1 MSQQE
6 EFQTGYNQGEM
17 NEEGISISELFH
29 IFRQRFGWFVIGV
42 VVVLAAAIGY
52 LYYAVPQYES
62 QVSVLVEPIQ
72 KSSSIENLLESSAS
86 TTKISTEVELITSRK
101 NIEYALGTLELSS
114 YSDAD
119 GNTYADKEIV
129 GSVKERIVVST
140 VKDTNIV
147 RITVTDAS
155 QAFARDLANA
165 LASSYDNL
173 LTGIAKNSK
182 TAQREFI
189 QSQIPI
195 NDESLQSASDAL
207 GDFRENS
214 DIIQLTD
221 KSSLLV
227 EQISYYTLRLEP
239 LKLQLNE
246 SFVFIDSYNDG
257 LQKAGITGVL
267 SLDAIR
273 KDSVVAAKLKE
284 LSAWKTEL
292 TMYESLVSPSPNPVT
307 ATSVSSGSS
316 RTYVLNSAITQ
327 TTKDLL
333 DRVTTLTRTYAKD
346 VNIQAIVQA
355 LTTEVGIDVLQARG
369 EVFVEELSKLPILER
384 RLSELD
390 RDVQIYETIG
400 LKLRD
405 MLEEVKLVEAAVTGN
420 VTVVDQAI
428 LPRGPVS
435 PNKMLILAVALLL
448 GFAIGF
454 LLALAAEAT
463 DFSLRTETQIKKIT
477 GNETPILGWIP
488 LMKVSPK
495 DKYPTLTVYSDP
507 LSFESERF
515 KLVANMLYS
524 DEGKKVFS
532 ITSCAMAEGKSTII
546 GNIALSFAQMGSKVL
561 IIDGD
566 LRLPSMERFF
576 RLKHREIGLVDYV
589 GGNIT
594 LEECILQPFAEVNNL
609 HLLPP
614 GVPPLVPSAI
624 FSNPTYIKMIKYL
637 RTVYDFI
644 IIDAPPLDSAS
655 ELLSI
660 SKQVDGLIITVRAG
674 VTTKGALSDLV
685 SSLQTGKVPITGIV
699 FNGVI
704 PGSTG
709 SYGYGYGY
717 GKRYGSYSYR
727 YTSYGNSG
735 DSKKMRVLSK
745 RRNSS
750 WYRRKYK
757 KDLVLRGRTTATL
770 FDPIIAFGP
779 DAAHQSLA
787 SWSGFSLFTPGKK
800 YSPDTATP
808 AKVTEAP
815 SPKKPHEDKKVV
827 EEVVVVTKEI
837 PEEKKKVVEEIV
849 VVTKEIPE
857 EKKVG
862 EEKPVSLLDS
872 LSAIESDEDSI
883 GKK

>member
-6 EFQTGYNQGEM
+6 EFQVGHNQNEM

-29 IFRQRFGWFVIGV
+29 IFRQRFGWFVIGL
-42 VVVLAAAIGY
+42 VVVLAAAVGY

-72 KSSSIENLLESSAS
+72 KSSSIENLLQSSSS

-101 NIEYALGTLELSS
+101 NIEYALSTLDLAA
-114 YSDAD
+114 YTDSDDNAYTD
-119 GNTYADKEIV
+119 KNILGN
-129 GSVKERIVVST
+129 VKSRTVVST

-147 RITVTDAS
+147 RITVTDANR
-155 QAFARDLANA
+155 AFARDFANA

-182 TAQREFI
+182 TVQREFI

-195 NDESLQSASDAL
+195 NDKSLQKSSDAL

-239 LKLQLNE
+239 LRLQLNE
-246 SFVFIDSYNDG
+246 SLIFVDSFNAG
-257 LQKAGITGVL
+257 LQQAGITGIL
-267 SLDAIR
+267 SLADIR
-273 KDSVVAAKLKE
+273 KDPLVASKLKE

-292 TMYESLVSPSPNPVT
+292 TMYESLVSPSPNQASTFT
-307 ATSVSSGSS
+307 ATSGSS
-316 RTYVLNSAITQ
+316 RTYVLNSAIAQ

-346 VNIQAIVQA
+346 ANIQAIVQA
-355 LTTEVGIDVLQARG
+355 LTTEVGIQVLQARG
-369 EVFVEELSKLPILER
+369 EVFVEELSKLPVLER
-384 RLSELD
+384 KLSELV
-390 RDVQIYETIG
+390 RDVQIYEAIG

-420 VTVVDQAI
+420 VTVVDEAI
-428 LPRGPVS
+428 LPGAPVS

-463 DFSLRTETQIKKIT
+463 DFSLRTEAQIKKIA
-477 GNETPILGWIP
+477 GSDTPMLGWIP
-488 LMKVSPK
+488 LMKISPK
-495 DKYPTLTVYSDP
+495 DKYPTLTVYNNP
-507 LSFESERF
+507 LSFEAERF

-524 DEGKKVFS
+524 KEDKKVFS
-532 ITSCAMAEGKSTII
+532 ITSCSMAEGKSTII
-546 GNIALSFAQMGSKVL
+546 GNVALSFAQMGSKVL

-589 GGNIT
+589 GGKAT
-594 LEECILQPFAEVNNL
+594 LEECILQPFEEVNNL

-614 GVPPLVPSAI
+614 GIPPLVPSAI

-655 ELLSI
+655 ELLAI

-674 VTTKGALSDLV
+674 VTTKGALGDLV
-685 SSLQTGKVPITGIV
+685 SSLQTGNVPITGVV

-709 SYGYGYGY
+709 SYGYGYG
-717 GKRYGSYSYR
+717 KRYGSYSYR
-727 YTSYGNSG
+727 YSSYGNSG
-735 DSKKMRVLSK
+735 ENKKMRVLSK
-745 RRNSS
+745 RKNSS

-757 KDLVLRGRTTATL
+757 KDLSLRGRSTANL

-779 DAAHQSLA
+779 EAAHKSLA
-787 SWSGFSLFTPGKK
+787 SWSGFSMYTPGKK
-800 YSPDTATP
+800 YSPDEETVVKFAETP
-808 AKVTEAP
+808 PVRKPQEE
-815 SPKKPHEDKKVV
+815 KKPVEETIVVGKTIPV
-827 EEVVVVTKEI
+827 EEVVLIE
-837 PEEKKKVVEEIV
+837 KKVVD
-849 VVTKEIPE
+849 
-857 EKKVG
+857 EKK
-862 EEKPVSLLDS
+862 PLSILDS
-872 LSAIESDEDSI
+872 LSTIESDAEAK

>member
-6 EFQTGYNQGEM
+6 EFQAGYNQGEM
-17 NEEGISISELFH
+17 QEEGISISELFH
-29 IFRQRFGWFVIGV
+29 IFRQRFGWFVIGL

-52 LYYAVPQYES
+52 LYYAVPLYES

-72 KSSSIENLLESSAS
+72 KSSSIENLLGSTTN
-86 TTKISTEVELITSRK
+86 TTKIATEVELITSRK
-101 NIEYALGTLELSS
+101 NIEYALSTLDLTS
-114 YSDAD
+114 YANDD
-119 GNTYADKEIV
+119 GIAYTDKDV
-129 GSVKERIVVST
+129 LGNVKERIVVST

-155 QAFARDLANA
+155 RDFARDLSNA

-182 TAQREFI
+182 TVQREFI

-195 NDESLQSASDAL
+195 NDASLQRASDAL

-221 KSSLLV
+221 KSALLV
-227 EQISYYTLRLEP
+227 EKISYYTLRLEP
-239 LKLQLNE
+239 LKLQLKE
-246 SFVFIDSYNDG
+246 SLVFIEAYNEG
-257 LQKAGITGVL
+257 LQKALVTGVL
-267 SLDAIR
+267 SLGDIR
-273 KDSVVAAKLKE
+273 KDPVVAGKLKE
-284 LSAWKTEL
+284 LEAWKTEL
-292 TMYESLVSPSPNPVT
+292 TMYESLVSPSPNAAT
-307 ATSVSSGSS
+307 AASAASGSS
-316 RTYVLNSAITQ
+316 RTYVLNSAIAQ

-333 DRVTTLTRTYAKD
+333 DRVTALTRTYAKD
-346 VNIQAIVQA
+346 ANIQAIVQA
-355 LTTEVGIDVLQARG
+355 LVTEVGIDVLKARG
-369 EVFVEELSKLPILER
+369 EVFVQELSKLPVLER
-384 RLSELD
+384 QLSELV
-390 RDVQIYETIG
+390 RDVQIYEAIG

-420 VTVVDQAI
+420 VTVVDEAI
-428 LPRGPVS
+428 LPRSPVS
-435 PNKMLILAVALLL
+435 PNKMLIMAVALLL
-448 GFAIGF
+448 GMAIGF

-463 DFSLRTETQIKKIT
+463 DFSLRTETQIKKIA
-477 GNETPILGWIP
+477 GSDTPMLGWIP

-495 DKYPTLTVYSDP
+495 DKYPTLTVYNYP

-524 DEGKKVFS
+524 KEDKKVFS
-532 ITSCAMAEGKSTII
+532 ITSCSMAEGKSTII
-546 GNIALSFAQMGSKVL
+546 GNVALSFAQMGSKVL

-589 GGNIT
+589 GGKAT
-594 LEECILQPFAEVNNL
+594 LEECILQPFEEVTNL

-655 ELLSI
+655 ELIAI

-674 VTTKGALSDLV
+674 VTTKGALGDLV

-709 SYGYGYGY
+709 SYGYGYG
-717 GKRYGSYSYR
+717 KRYGSYSYR
-727 YTSYGNSG
+727 YSYRYSSYGNAG
-735 DSKKMRVLSK
+735 DGKKMRVLSK

-757 KDLVLRGRTTATL
+757 KDLALRGRTTATL

-779 DAAHQSLA
+779 DCAHQSLA
-787 SWSGFSLFTPGKK
+787 SWSGFSMYAPGKK
-800 YSPDTATP
+800 YSPETA
-808 AKVTEAP
+808 AP
-815 SPKKPHEDKKVV
+815 SKAPQAPLEEKKVV
-827 EEVVVVTKEI
+827 EEVVVVSQSI
-837 PEEKKKVVEEIV
+837 PVEEKKA
-849 VVTKEIPE
+849 
-857 EKKVG
+857 G
-862 EEKPVSLLDS
+862 EEKPSSLLDS

>member
-17 NEEGISISELFH
+17 NEEGISISELLH
-29 IFRQRFGWFVIGV
+29 IFRQRFGWFVIGFI
-42 VVVLAAAIGY
+42 VVLTAAIGY

-62 QVSVLVEPIQ
+62 QVSVIVEPIQ
-72 KSSSIENLLESSAS
+72 KSSSIENLLGSSTS
-86 TTKISTEVELITSRK
+86 TTKIATEVELITSRK
-101 NIEYALGTLELSS
+101 NIEYALSTLDLSS
-114 YSDAD
+114 YFNAD
-119 GNTYADKEIV
+119 GDTYADRDIL

-155 QAFARDLANA
+155 RAFARDLANA

-195 NDESLQSASDAL
+195 NNESLQNASDAL

-246 SFVFIDSYNDG
+246 SLVFIDSYNAG
-257 LQKAGITGVL
+257 LEKAGITGII

-284 LSAWKTEL
+284 LAAWKTEL
-292 TMYESLVSPSPNPVT
+292 TMYESLVSPSPNPAT
-307 ATSVSSGSS
+307 ASSVASGSS
-316 RTYVLNSAITQ
+316 RTYVLNSAIAQ

-333 DRVTTLTRTYAKD
+333 DRVTNLTRTYAKD

-355 LTTEVGIDVLQARG
+355 LTTEVGIQVLQARG
-369 EVFVEELSKLPILER
+369 EVFVQELSKLPVLER
-384 RLSELD
+384 QLSELV
-390 RDVQIYETIG
+390 RDVQIYEAIG

-420 VTVVDQAI
+420 VTVVDEAI
-428 LPRGPVS
+428 LPRIPVS

-448 GFAIGF
+448 GCAIGF
-454 LLALAAEAT
+454 LLALAAEAI
-463 DFSLRTETQIKKIT
+463 DFSLRTETQIKKIA
-477 GNETPILGWIP
+477 GSDTPMLGWIP

-495 DKYPTLTVYSDP
+495 DKYPTLTVHNDP

-524 DEGKKVFS
+524 NEGKKVFS
-532 ITSCAMAEGKSTII
+532 ITSCSMAEGKSTII

-589 GGNIT
+589 GGSAT
-594 LEECILQPFAEVNNL
+594 LEDCILQPFEEVTNL

-614 GVPPLVPSAI
+614 GIPPLVPSAI
-624 FSNPTYIKMIKYL
+624 FSNPTYVKMIKYL

-709 SYGYGYGY
+709 SYGYGYG
-717 GKRYGSYSYR
+717 KRYGSYSYR
-727 YTSYGNSG
+727 YTSYGNAG
-735 DSKKMRVLSK
+735 ESKKMRVLSK

-757 KDLVLRGRTTATL
+757 KDLSMRGRTTATL
-770 FDPIIAFGP
+770 FEPIIAFGP
-779 DAAHQSLA
+779 EAANQSLT
-787 SWSGFSLFTPGKK
+787 SWSDFSMFTPGKK
-800 YSPDTATP
+800 YSPDTAAPSKATVAHP
-808 AKVTEAP
+808 AKNPLDE
-815 SPKKPHEDKKVV
+815 KKVV
-827 EEVVVVTKEI
+827 EEVAVVAKDI
-837 PEEKKKVVEEIV
+837 PVEEKKLVEV
-849 VVTKEIPE
+849 KSF
-857 EKKVG
+857 
-862 EEKPVSLLDS
+862 SLLDS
-872 LSAIESDEDSI
+872 LSVIESDKDSI
-883 GKK
+883 GKR

>member
-6 EFQTGYNQGEM
+6 EFQGEM
-17 NEEGISISELFH
+17 NEEGISISELYH
-29 IFRQRFGWFVIGV
+29 IFRQRFGWFLIGV

-52 LYYAVPQYES
+52 LYYAVPLYES
-62 QVSVLVEPIQ
+62 QVTVLVEPIQ
-72 KSSSIENLLESSAS
+72 KSSSIENLLESSTS
-86 TTKISTEVELITSRK
+86 TTKIATEVELITSRK
-101 NIEYALGTLELSS
+101 NIEYALSTLDLSS
-114 YSDAD
+114 YTNAEGSAYTD
-119 GNTYADKEIV
+119 GGILGN
-129 GSVKERIVVST
+129 VKGRVVVST

-155 QAFARDLANA
+155 RSFARDLANA

-195 NDESLQSASDAL
+195 NDGSLQKASDAL

-246 SFVFIDSYNDG
+246 SRVFIDSYNSG
-257 LQKAGITGVL
+257 LQKAGIAGIL
-267 SLDAIR
+267 SLDDIR
-273 KDSVVAAKLKE
+273 NDSVIASKLKE

-292 TMYESLVSPSPNPVT
+292 TMYEFLVSPSPNQ
-307 ATSVSSGSS
+307 ATTTSMSLSSS
-316 RTYVLNSAITQ
+316 RTYILNSAISQ

-333 DRVTTLTRTYAKD
+333 DRVTNLTRTYAKD
-346 VNIQAIVQA
+346 ANIQAIVQA
-355 LTTEVGIDVLQARG
+355 LTTEVSINVLQARG

-384 RLSELD
+384 QLSELG
-390 RDVQIYETIG
+390 RDVQIYEAIG

-420 VTVVDQAI
+420 VTVVDEAI
-428 LPRGPVS
+428 LPRVPVS
-435 PNKMLILAVALLL
+435 PNKMLLLAVGLLL
-448 GFAIGF
+448 GLAIGF

-463 DFSLRTETQIKKIT
+463 DFSLRTEMQIKKIT
-477 GNETPILGWIP
+477 GSDTPMLGWIP

-495 DKYPTLTVYSDP
+495 DKYPTLTVYNDP

-524 DEGKKVFS
+524 DEEEKVFS
-532 ITSCAMAEGKSTII
+532 ITSCSMAEGKSTII
-546 GNIALSFAQMGSKVL
+546 GNIALSIAQMGSKVL

-576 RLKHREIGLVDYV
+576 RLKHKEIGLVDYV
-589 GGNIT
+589 GGNAT
-594 LEECILQPFAEVNNL
+594 LEECILQPFKEVSNL

-624 FSNPTYIKMIKYL
+624 FSNPTYIQMIKYL

-655 ELLSI
+655 ELLAI
-660 SKQVDGLIITVRAG
+660 SKQVDGLVITVRAG
-674 VTTKGALSDLV
+674 VTTKGALADLV
-685 SSLQTGKVPITGIV
+685 SSLQTGKVPITGVV

-709 SYGYGYGY
+709 SYWYGY
-717 GKRYGSYSYR
+717 GKRYGTYSYR
-727 YTSYGNSG
+727 YSSYNNAGQ
-735 DSKKMRVLSK
+735 SKKIRVLSK

-757 KDLVLRGRTTATL
+757 KDLLLRGRTTATL
-770 FDPIIAFGP
+770 FEPMLAFGP
-779 DAAHQSLA
+779 EAAHKSLA
-787 SWSGFSLFTPGKK
+787 SWSAVSLYTTGKK
-800 YSPDTATP
+800 YSPETGSVDKVSETP
-808 AKVTEAP
+808 PEQKRVFEQ
-815 SPKKPHEDKKVV
+815 KPLVGEKKVV
-827 EEVVVVTKEI
+827 EEGAVRA
-837 PEEKKKVVEEIV
+837 EKRVVER
-849 VVTKEIPE
+849 
-857 EKKVG
+857 
-862 EEKPVSLLDS
+862 KPASVLDS
-872 LSAIESDEDSI
+872 LSAIESDEEAK

>member
-6 EFQTGYNQGEM
+6 EFQAGYNQGDM
-17 NEEGISISELFH
+17 NEEGISISELLH
-29 IFRQRFGWFVIGV
+29 IFRQRFGWFVIGL

-62 QVSVLVEPIQ
+62 QVSVLVDPIQ
-72 KSSSIENLLESSAS
+72 KSSSIENLLGSSTN
-86 TTKISTEVELITSRK
+86 TTKIATEVELITSRK
-101 NIEYALGTLELSS
+101 NIEYALSTLDLSS

-119 GNTYADKEIV
+119 GYAYTNREV
-129 GSVKERIVVST
+129 LGNVKDRVVVST

-147 RITVTDAS
+147 RITVTDANRS
-155 QAFARDLANA
+155 FARDFSNA
-165 LASSYDNL
+165 LASSYDTL

-189 QSQIPI
+189 ESQIPI
-195 NDESLQSASDAL
+195 NDEYLQDASDAL

-246 SFVFIDSYNDG
+246 SLVFIDSYNSG
-257 LQKAGITGVL
+257 LQKAGIKGIL
-267 SLDAIR
+267 SLDDIR
-273 KDSVVAAKLKE
+273 KDPVVATKLKE
-284 LSAWKTEL
+284 LTAWKTEL
-292 TMYESLVSPSPNPVT
+292 TMYESLVSPSTNQAT
-307 ATSVSSGSS
+307 AASASLSSS
-316 RTYVLNSAITQ
+316 RTYVLNSAISQ

-346 VNIQAIVQA
+346 ASIQAIVQA

-369 EVFVEELSKLPILER
+369 EVFVEELSKLPVLER
-384 RLSELD
+384 KLSELV
-390 RDVQIYETIG
+390 RDVQIYESIG

-420 VTVVDQAI
+420 VTVVDEAI
-428 LPRGPVS
+428 LPRNPVS

-448 GFAIGF
+448 GCAIGF

-477 GNETPILGWIP
+477 GSDTPMLGWIP
-488 LMKVSPK
+488 LMKISPK
-495 DKYPTLTVYSDP
+495 DKYPTLTVYNDP

-524 DEGKKVFS
+524 KEGQKVFS

-546 GNIALSFAQMGSKVL
+546 GNVALSFAQMGSKVL
-561 IIDGD
+561 VIDGD

-576 RLKHREIGLVDYV
+576 RLRHRELGLVDYV
-589 GGNIT
+589 GGNAT
-594 LEECILQPFAEVNNL
+594 LEECILQPFEEVANL

-614 GVPPLVPSAI
+614 GIPPLVPSAI

-637 RTVYDFI
+637 RSVYDFI

-655 ELLSI
+655 ELIAI

-674 VTTKGALSDLV
+674 VTSKGALGDLV

-709 SYGYGYGY
+709 SYGYGYG
-717 GKRYGSYSYR
+717 KRYGSYSYR
-727 YTSYGNSG
+727 YSSYGNAG
-735 DSKKMRVLSK
+735 DSKKIRVLSK

-757 KDLVLRGRTTATL
+757 KDLALRGRITATL
-770 FDPIIAFGP
+770 FEPILAFGP
-779 DAAHQSLA
+779 NAAHKSLA
-787 SWSGFSLFTPGKK
+787 SWSGFSMYNPGKK
-800 YSPDTATP
+800 HTPEPGAIAKATETP
-808 AKVTEAP
+808 AKQNPPEEKRMEGQTIPTAET
-815 SPKKPHEDKKVV
+815 KVV
-827 EEVVVVTKEI
+827 QEVVVEKKTPTEGIRIV
-837 PEEKKKVVEEIV
+837 EEKKTV
-849 VVTKEIPE
+849 
-857 EKKVG
+857 EKKPLAV
-862 EEKPVSLLDS
+862 LDS
-872 LSAIESDEDSI
+872 LSTIESDDEAK

>member
-6 EFQTGYNQGEM
+6 EFQAGYTQGDM
-17 NEEGISISELFH
+17 NEEGISISELFN
-29 IFRQRFGWFVIGV
+29 IFRQRIGWFVVGLLV
-42 VVVLAAAIGY
+42 VVAAAIGY
-52 LYYAVPQYES
+52 LYYVVPQYES
-62 QVSVLVEPIQ
+62 QVSVLVDPIQ
-72 KSSSIENLLESSAS
+72 KSSSIENFLDGGAN
-86 TTKISTEVELITSRK
+86 TTKIATEVELITSRK
-101 NIEYALGTLELSS
+101 NIEYALSTLDLGS
-114 YSDAD
+114 YADAD
-119 GNTYADKEIV
+119 GNAYSDKEIL
-129 GSVKERIVVST
+129 GSVKNRIVVST

-147 RITVTDAS
+147 RVTVTDANR
-155 QAFARDLANA
+155 AFARDLANA

-195 NDESLQSASDAL
+195 NDTSLQNASDAL

-239 LKLQLNE
+239 LRLQLNE
-246 SFVFIDSYNDG
+246 SLVFINSYNEG
-257 LQKAGITGVL
+257 LEKAGIQGVL
-267 SLDAIR
+267 SLDRIR
-273 KDSVVAAKLKE
+273 KDAVVAAKLAE

-292 TMYESLVSPSPNPVT
+292 TMYESLVSPSPNQGT
-307 ATSVSSGSS
+307 TTSLASSSS
-316 RTYVLNSAITQ
+316 RTYVLNSAISQ

-346 VNIQAIVQA
+346 ANIQAIVQA
-355 LTTEVGIDVLQARG
+355 LTTEVGIEVLQERG
-369 EVFVEELSKLPILER
+369 KVFVDELSKLPVLER
-384 RLSELD
+384 RLSELV
-390 RDVQIYETIG
+390 RDVQIYEAIG

-420 VTVVDQAI
+420 VTVVDEAI
-428 LPRGPVS
+428 LPGAPVS
-435 PNKMLILAVALLL
+435 PNTMLILAVALLL
-448 GFAIGF
+448 GVAIGF

-463 DFSLRTETQIKKIT
+463 DFSLRTETQIKKIVGSDT
-477 GNETPILGWIP
+477 AMLGWIP

-495 DKYPTLTVYSDP
+495 DKYPTLAVYNDP

-524 DEGKKVFS
+524 NEEQKVFS
-532 ITSCAMAEGKSTII
+532 ITSCSMAEGKSTII

-576 RLKHREIGLVDYV
+576 RLKHREIGLVDYIA
-589 GGNIT
+589 GNAT
-594 LEECILQPFAEVNNL
+594 LEDCIVQPFEDVTNL

-614 GVPPLVPSAI
+614 GAPPLVPAAI

-637 RTVYDFI
+637 KTAYDLV

-655 ELLSI
+655 ELLAI

-674 VTTKGALSDLV
+674 ITSKGALTDLV
-685 SSLQTGKVPITGIV
+685 TSLQTGKVPITGVV

-704 PGSTG
+704 PGATG
-709 SYGYGYGY
+709 GYGYGY

-727 YTSYGNSG
+727 YSSYGNAANG
-735 DSKKMRVLSK
+735 KKMRMLHK

-750 WYRRKYK
+750 WYRRKYRR
-757 KDLVLRGRTTATL
+757 DLALRGTSTASLFEATL
-770 FDPIIAFGP
+770 AFGP
-779 DAAHQSLA
+779 DAAHSSLA
-787 SWSGFSLFTPGKK
+787 SWSDFSMYTPGKRLTPIEK
-800 YSPDTATP
+800 PLTVATENPP
-808 AKVTEAP
+808 AQE
-815 SPKKPHEDKKVV
+815 KPQRSSVV
-827 EEVVVVTKEI
+827 DEKPVV
-837 PEEKKKVVEEIV
+837 
-849 VVTKEIPE
+849 E
-857 EKKVG
+857 EKKVT
-862 EEKPVSLLDS
+862 EEKKVMEEKRVVEDEHVDHKKPSSVLDS
-872 LSAIESDEDSI
+872 LSTIESDVDSQ